1 MRALSLSL
9 LCVFLAA
16 CTNEPRAPMAMSD
29 GEVGVVASELT
40 AAQRRVRA
48 GQIRDAAYAAGMTQ
62 GWLLAGI
69 ADAETQMSHC
79 WRELT
84 WACQGPNSSD
94 CGGGPVVAGAGDGPC
109 SARQGGLGMF
119 QFDAGTF
126 DDTLRREGTRI
137 LSIAGNTQAAVDFVA
152 SMVVRSAY
160 VSGVDTRA
168 QAIAWMNGV
177 RVGNGRWDAW
187 IRTVTHYYNGCAPSY
202 SCFSQRYAHY
212 RDNTRNV
219 FNEMG
224 ADFWVVPRC
233 TPAAESCNGRDDDCD
248 GRTDE
253 NVTRAC
259 SSACGA
265 GTQAC
270 SGGGWGA
277 CDAPQP
283 VAESCNGRD
292 DDCDARTDEG
302 DLCEVALLN
311 EQPAAYAAPRSTD
324 VDADGRADL
333 CARGYGGVRCWTASA
348 SGWSAPWAAI
358 PWSDA
363 SGWND
368 VTNYATLRMGDVNG
382 DGRADVC
389 ARSNA
394 DVLCAV
400 SSGTGFGA
408 HTTWR
413 AGLSDENAWNQPRYY
428 TTLRLADV
436 NGDGRDDLCARDR
449 AGFGCWLSDGARFDR
464 RIEGPRWSDESGWGA
479 ARHYGTIRMGDL
491 DGDRRADV
499 CARAAAGVECWRSSG
514 DGFDTRVEGPR
525 WSDESGWGA
534 MRYWSTLRLVDF
546 DGDGLGDLCARS
558 STDLRCVRGTGSG
571 FGEPVIVHP
580 MSDESGWSDIANYA
594 TLRVGDLDGDGA
606 DDLCAR
612 ANAGV
617 VCFAWDGSAFARRAG
632 PEWSDESGWSQAR
645 HYQTMRLADFD
656 GDGLD
661 DVCAR
666 AGAGWRCHPSTGE
679 GFGAAVTF
687 DELTD
692 AGGWVEPRY
701 WSTILSAGHAC
712 RAETESCN
720 GRDDDCDGEID
731 EHATDEICNDVDDD
745 CDGEIDEHA
754 TDETCN
760 ERDDD
765 CDGEVDDGL
774 SCEPPSTGGD
784 GGVRGDAPDGGTAA
798 HGRVSGGCSAGGAGG
813 GSPIALVMIAIAL
826 WAARRR

>member
-1 MRALSLSL
+1 MRRLGVLLLVALVPASASAQARFRRPFASESAPITAHFDTNGPGGGLADYV
-9 LCVFLAA
+9 CGGRTYDGHTGTDFGIPMGTPVLAA
-16 CTNEPRAPMAMSD
+16 AAGQVISVMTGCPDVGYNCSPCGGLCGNQVRLRHADGSETLYCHMQSGGMRVRVGDAVSCGQTIGHSASSGCSTGPHLHFGYHPRAGAP
-29 GEVGVVASELT
+29 
-40 AAQRRVRA
+40 
-48 GQIRDAAYAAGMTQ
+48 
-62 GWLLAGI
+62 
-69 ADAETQMSHC
+69 ADDPF
-79 WRELT
+79 RG
-84 WACQGPNSSD
+84 AC
-94 CGGGPVVAGAGDGPC
+94 GGPVSVWTEQRAYPQTPGATCD
-109 SARQGGLGMF
+109 
-119 QFDAGTF
+119 
-126 DDTLRREGTRI
+126 
-137 LSIAGNTQAAVDFVA
+137 
-152 SMVVRSAY
+152 
-160 VSGVDTRA
+160 
-168 QAIAWMNGV
+168 
-177 RVGNGRWDAW
+177 
-187 IRTVTHYYNGCAPSY
+187 CAPS
-202 SCFSQRYAHY
+202 
-212 RDNTRNV
+212 
-219 FNEMG
+219 
-224 ADFWVVPRC
+224 
-233 TPAAESCNGRDDDCD
+233 AETCDGRDQDCD
-248 GRTDE
+248 GRVDE
-253 NVTRAC
+253 GVTRAC
-259 SSACGA
+259 SSACGS
-265 GTQAC
+265 GTEAC

-283 VAESCNGRD
+283 SADVCNGRD
-292 DDCDARTDEG
+292 DDCDGTADE
-302 DLCEVALLN
+302 DDVCEIELLN
-311 EQPAAYAAPRSTD
+311 EQPSAYAPPRSTD

-333 CARGYGGVRCWTASA
+333 CARGGAGVRCWPASA
-348 SGWSAPWAAI
+348 SGWSAEWAPI
-358 PWSDA
+358 PWSDVN
-363 SGWND
+363 GWSD
-368 VTNYATLRMGDVNG
+368 PTNYATLRMGDVNG

-389 ARSNA
+389 ARSDG
-394 DVLCAV
+394 DVLCAR
-400 SSGTGFGA
+400 SNGSGFDG
-408 HTTWR
+408 HTTWL
-413 AGLSDENAWNQPRYY
+413 AGLSDENASGLPQYY

-499 CARAAAGVECWRSSG
+499 CARAAAGVECWLSSG

-580 MSDESGWSDIANYA
+580 MSDESGWDDIANYA
-594 TLRVGDLDGDGA
+594 TLRVGDIDGDGA

-617 VCFAWDGSAFARRAG
+617 TCFAWDGSAFVQRAG

-679 GFGAAVTF
+679 GFGAAVTL

-712 RAETESCN
+712 RAEMESCN
-720 GRDDDCDGEID
+720 GRDDDCDGEVD
-731 EHATDEICNDVDDD
+731 EHATDEICNDADDD
-745 CDGEIDEHA
+745 CDGAIDESL
-754 TDETCN
+754 
-760 ERDDD
+760 R
-765 CDGEVDDGL
+765 CDV
-774 SCEPPSTGGD
+774 PVID
-784 GGVRGDAPDGGTAA
+784 GGTIPRGDAGTSGGGTV
-798 HGRVSGGCSAGGAGG
+798 RGGCACGVSR
-813 GSPIALVMIAIAL
+813 GSPPLVLVLVLGVVLAL
-826 WAARRR
+826 RRRRT